1 MSVKARLKNIADNR
15 GRSLQQIL
23 TNYANERFLYR
34 LSISPYRS
42 QFILKGGTLFVVWQN
57 GETFRPTADADLLC
71 QGNVT
76 EEYLLEVFRVT
87 ASFPNGADA
96 MIFEPDSVTAFPIR
110 KDKKHG
116 GVRIQLNGFLANAT
130 ISLQFDIGVGDV
142 ITPSPEWADFPTLLG
157 HPAPRLLIYPMQTVI
172 AEKTEA
178 MVITGVLNSRMKD
191 FFDLWLLSEIADHD
205 FASLA
210 VAMRNTFMQRS
221 TAWPNNLPLALTK
234 TFSSD
239 KSKQI
244 QWSAFLRKKQ
254 VRNAP
259 ADFTEVVER
268 LATFVGPL
276 FLQPQPA
283 YKKWQKG
290 KGWK

>member
-1 MSVKARLKNIADNR
+1 MSKKKIVNLAMSVKARLKNIADNR

-116 GVRIQLNGFLANAT
+116 GVRIQFNGFLANAT

-142 ITPSPEWADFPTLLG
+142 ITPSPEWADFPTLFG

-205 FASLA
+205 FAFRCFCSDRHA
-210 VAMRNTFMQRS
+210 S
-221 TAWPNNLPLALTK
+221 CYLT
-234 TFSSD
+234 
-239 KSKQI
+239 
-244 QWSAFLRKKQ
+244 
-254 VRNAP
+254 
-259 ADFTEVVER
+259 
-268 LATFVGPL
+268 
-276 FLQPQPA
+276 
-283 YKKWQKG
+283 
-290 KGWK
+290 